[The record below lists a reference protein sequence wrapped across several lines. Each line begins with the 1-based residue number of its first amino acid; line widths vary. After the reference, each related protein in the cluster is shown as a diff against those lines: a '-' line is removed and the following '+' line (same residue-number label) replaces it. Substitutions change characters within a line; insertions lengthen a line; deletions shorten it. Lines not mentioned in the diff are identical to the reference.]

1 MKKFISLSVATF
13 AVFSLAFVF
22 ALPITASAQQ
32 VSPIGCPVSF
42 VCTQNTPKINI
53 SQASVSVGDRL
64 EVYGSNFTPINA
76 VLFDGVSSGR
86 IASEDGS
93 SISVIIPAS
102 LKAGSHNLAIQ
113 NVYGTSTAASFS
125 VVASKSTKPLPTINL
140 AVSTSTVFIGGSA
153 TLVWSTTNATYC
165 TGSGDW
171 QNTALSNPNA
181 YSQSAY
187 QIAMTYGTTT
197 LSKLTSD
204 TTIILSCTGP
214 GGSVAT
220 TSYIKVNSFVNI
232 TSQTKAETWQKATST
247 IYHVIINTDLSVSLT
262 DLTQPG
268 TPRRTTAYR
277 IFLSNQ
283 AGSSSNSIA
292 TSDIPIGSM
301 LPSIYN
307 SGDIASIIEFSK
319 DGSETL
325 DNKVSS
331 DAFTYIPLGTYTI
344 KVATISC
351 PSSFI
356 INDTVISTTTKLTSS
371 LCSSGHVKNTSG
383 QADKKFNVFSVN
395 PVMSVSTSSSTV
407 TITAAPD
414 PFVLITNPIVNDQW
428 MSGTSHKVTWVTNF
442 IKGRSNTGLSKWDG
456 LRIRSIY
463 GVGVNPYDHG
473 SNPLGSLAATVSTEV
488 ATNAASMLTSSIA
501 ISILG
506 YSIPIVGPI
515 IGGIIDILDWTGVF
529 DTAPSGINTTISL
542 VPYNPT
548 TGVSGTPIKLSS
560 PLIEQSKA
568 GVTINKNIPL
578 GTYEIELVAKINK
591 TTSITATSGVFS
603 VVSFVK
609 PLIDS
614 VWTQATTTASTSG
627 TFLLLNGNGYAS
639 SSNTLTIKPVTG
651 SGKPLVIKDLT
662 SIDGMHITTILSPG
676 LVASSSMYTFVVS
689 NWFGTSTALKA
700 AVTFVQSASTPLTGS
715 IVSQT
720 VATTTSNQS
729 NIQSSTSSQAT
740 STPPQNVATSSS
752 ATSTSTNTVITPAPT
767 ITFTASP
774 ASVTKRGS
782 TTLTWVVT
790 NATKCLASIAGNGP
804 MAQSWK
810 GYKNIAGGTEKISNI
825 MFNSTY
831 VLTCTGSGG
840 STSAS
845 TIVTIS
851 PTAFFDIYSMTADA
865 WYGLKSLF
873 GF

>member
-1 MKKFISLSVATF
+1 MLLVVISVTT
-13 AVFSLAFVF
+13 SLGIH
-22 ALPITASAQQ
+22 PASAQQ
-32 VSPIGCPVSF
+32 VSPTGCPVGF
-42 VCTQNTPKINI
+42 VCTQYTPKINI
-53 SQASVSVGDRL
+53 SQSSVSVGDRL
-64 EVYGSNFTPINA
+64 ELYGSNFAPINA

-93 SISVIIPAS
+93 SVSVIIPAS
-102 LKAGSHNLAIQ
+102 LKAGSHTLAIQ

-171 QNTALSNPNA
+171 PNTALSNPNV
-181 YSQSAY
+181 YSQSTY
-187 QIAMTYGTTT
+187 QIAKTYGTTT

-204 TTIILSCTGP
+204 ATIILSCTGP

-232 TSQTKAETWQKATST
+232 TSQTKVETWQKATST

-262 DLTQPG
+262 DLIPQAISSQPG
-268 TPRRTTAYR
+268 TSGRTTAYR

-307 SGDIASIIEFSK
+307 SGDIASIIKFNE

-351 PSSFI
+351 PGSFI

-414 PFVLITNPIVNDQW
+414 PFVLITNPIAGDQW

-488 ATNAASMLTSSIA
+488 ATNVASMLTSSIA
-501 ISILG
+501 ISLLG

-865 WYGLKSLF
+865 WDGLKSLF